1 MLTVF
6 VIVYHISLKM
16 VVVWFRNILFE
27 KLRDILEHDA
37 AVLLYV
43 AHGPLYDRSS
53 HAHPPRCEIPA
64 VGEGNLAVLPEP

>member
-1 MLTVF
+1 MSTVF

-43 AHGPLYDRSS
+43 SHGPLYDRSS